1 MSGAHTVSEWEPSAS
16 AWRSFVEAPARCI
29 ARPWLQDCLGGMAD
43 DTTLE
48 ALMRHP
54 RFQRRLTQRLIE
66 RHGLTPPEALPVPT
80 EEDAR
85 LLALPA
91 RAGGTL
97 AHFCGV
103 ISHAAAFVREIRAP
117 RVMAL
122 KQRFGDAAFA
132 AALANRELAGATASD
147 DDIEML
153 AQAVER
159 DGQAC
164 VSAWLSQ
171 QPPELAAWLRLGLA
185 SGLPEEEVPDA
196 TAEVRRQGLRIVR
209 CAAAIVDAEIR
220 ESEHAPTADTS
231 G

>member
-1 MSGAHTVSEWEPSAS
+1 MSAADTISERGPSAP
-16 AWRSFVEAPARCI
+16 WRSFVEAPARGV
-29 ARPWLQDCLGGMAD
+29 AFSWLQDCLGEIAD
-43 DTTLE
+43 DATLE
-48 ALMRHP
+48 ALAHHP
-54 RFQRRLTQRLIE
+54 RFQRRLAQRLVD
-66 RHGLTPPEALPVPT
+66 RHGLTPPEALPAPT

-91 RAGGTL
+91 WAGTTL
-97 AHFCGV
+97 NLYCGV
-103 ISHAAAFVREIRAP
+103 ICHATAFVREIRAP

-132 AALANRELAGATASD
+132 AALANRELAVTTASD
-147 DDIEML
+147 DDIELL
-153 AQAVER
+153 AQAVKR

-164 VSAWLSQ
+164 VLAWLSQ
-171 QPPELAAWLRLGLA
+171 QPPELATWLRLGVA

-196 TAEVRRQGLRIVR
+196 TAEVRRQGPRIVR

-220 ESEHAPTADTS
+220 EPEHAPTADTS